1 MSTAFFMKL
10 GTSARGD
17 GGLNLRIQIQSFEG
31 PLPLLL
37 HLIKREDMDIFDIN
51 IHEITR
57 QYLDY
62 IRAMKQFDLG
72 MAGEFIAMAATLIH
86 IKSRMLLP
94 QYNEGEEVEEE
105 LDPRRELVHRLL
117 EYQKFQEAS
126 GQLYMRSLVG
136 RDVWVRGVRLVFEDS
151 KEGEPIVLGEDN
163 ALFALMSA
171 YRRALKNMKKDVH
184 RISSDM
190 LSIGERILEIR
201 GLLDVGELTPFSRLL
216 GGPALSSASSVNQV
230 LVTFLSML
238 ELAKMGFVSLF
249 QSGNFQEIY
258 VRTHRIIDGRAVEV
272 IEDYDL
278 VEGTWETAL
287 NGTLENALSG
297 TLEKTFVKGDLLG
310 DAIVDPSTEVVAAT
324 DEDLIQEELLLNLEG
339 GV

>member
-1 MSTAFFMKL
+1 
-10 GTSARGD
+10 
-17 GGLNLRIQIQSFEG
+17 
-31 PLPLLL
+31 
-37 HLIKREDMDIFDIN
+37 
-51 IHEITR
+51 
-57 QYLDY
+57 
-62 IRAMKQFDLG
+62 
-72 MAGEFIAMAATLIH
+72 
-86 IKSRMLLP
+86 
-94 QYNEGEEVEEE
+94 
-105 LDPRRELVHRLL
+105 
-117 EYQKFQEAS
+117 
-126 GQLYMRSLVG
+126 
-136 RDVWVRGVRLVFEDS
+136 
-151 KEGEPIVLGEDN
+151 
-163 ALFALMSA
+163 
-171 YRRALKNMKKDVH
+171 MKKDVH

-201 GLLDVGELTPFSRLL
+201 GLLDVGEVTPFSRLL

-278 VEGTWETAL
+278 VEGTWEKAL

-324 DEDLIQEELLLNLEG
+324 DEELIQEELLLNLEG